1 MSLHHEDGGTVYS
14 SIRND
19 GRMLHWCDKCKTAWV
34 SKETPVDIEEKRAAP
49 EMKAQLDQLMLF
61 SADVGKRVAE
71 GDRSKNQ
78 SP

>member
-19 GRMLHWCDKCKTAWV
+19 GRMLHWCDKCKATWV
-34 SKETPVDIEEKRAAP
+34 SKETPVDVEEKRAAR
-49 EMKAQLDQLMLF
+49 EMKVQLDQLMLF
-61 SADVGKRVAE
+61 SADVGTRVAE
-71 GDRSKNQ
+71 GDRSKKQ